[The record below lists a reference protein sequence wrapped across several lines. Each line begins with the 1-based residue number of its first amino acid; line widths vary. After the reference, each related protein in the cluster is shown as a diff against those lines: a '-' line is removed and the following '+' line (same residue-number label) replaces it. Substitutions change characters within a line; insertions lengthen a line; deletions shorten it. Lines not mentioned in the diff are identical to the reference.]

1 MRSIN
6 EDPPT
11 INNAERLN
19 TIEDGNKSRPR
30 WLRRKIGAIALTVG
44 VIFGANVAT
53 GNFDRQP
60 VIAQN
65 QENNSVETSGRVEIG
80 EPLTVVNRELSRAL
94 PDVKAEIVL
103 SDDYER
109 SSVIS
114 QVFENPQAEQARRE
128 LGIHATDYFILS
140 SEVTDKLAA
149 NSEWANEEKLLPIFV
164 PAIYRYQDQIES
176 ASKEFGVPSNFIAQ
190 IMQAESRGYERAHS
204 SKNAYG
210 LMQIVPKYHLQRFV
224 EFGYLPTDA
233 SYQDYL
239 RAIDEESTS
248 KYDEQVYLKA
258 LYNPEAQIR
267 ASAQFLAELV
277 AQSRRHFSDL
287 PPNSPVIYAKA
298 AMAYN
303 GGGSLIA
310 KESGI
315 PDESANYAV
324 ETERMILDASV
335 ASALRHKYNMTD
347 EQIYN
352 ALRPSQEMSD
362 LIFSVRSLHLN
373 DSTKALVRRAGYR
386 EIIDYINGKQS
397 PAVDYA
403 YKLLESGNGILR
415 SYRRKGETYKGSA
428 FDVGYSPTLM
438 LNLQMAG
445 LGLYF
450 KAGNG
455 ELTPFWGNNP
465 SES

>member
-1 MRSIN
+1 MRSIK
-6 EDPPT
+6 EDPP
-11 INNAERLN
+11 NNAEHLN
-19 TIEDGNKSRPR
+19 AIEHGKKSH
-30 WLRRKIGAIALTVG
+30 WLRRKIGATALAVG
-44 VIFGANVAT
+44 VVFGANVAT
-53 GNFDRQP
+53 GNFDQQP
-60 VIAQN
+60 VSAQN
-65 QENNSVETSGRVEIG
+65 QENNSVETSNRVEIG
-80 EPLTVVNRELSRAL
+80 EPLTVVNRELSRSL
-94 PDVKAEIVL
+94 PDLKPEIVL
-103 SDDYER
+103 SDNYEQ
-109 SSVIS
+109 STVIS
-114 QVFENPQAEQARRE
+114 QVFENSQAEQARRQ
-128 LGIHATDYFILS
+128 LDIHATDYFIPS
-140 SEVTDKLAA
+140 SEVMDKLAT
-149 NSEWANEEKLLPIFV
+149 NSEWVNEEKLLPIFV

-190 IMQAESRGYERAHS
+190 IMQAESRGYEQAHS

-224 EFGYLPTDA
+224 EFDYLPPDA
-233 SYQDYL
+233 SYEDYQK
-239 RAIDEESTS
+239 ATSEKSTS
-248 KYDEQVYLKA
+248 KYDKQVYLDA

-267 ASAQFLAELV
+267 ASAQFLAELIG
-277 AQSRRHFSDL
+277 QSRRHFSDL
-287 PPNSPVIYAKA
+287 PPNSPVIYARA

-315 PDESANYAV
+315 PNESANYAL

-335 ASALRHKYNMTD
+335 ASVLRHKYDMTD

-352 ALRPSQEMSD
+352 ASRPSQEMSD
-362 LIFSVRSLHLN
+362 LIFSVRSLNLN
-373 DSTKALVRRAGYR
+373 DSTNATARRAGYR
-386 EIIDYINGKQS
+386 EIIDYINDKQS
-397 PAVDYA
+397 PAVDNA

-428 FDVGYSPTLM
+428 FDVSYPSGSM

-445 LGLYF
+445 LDLYF

-455 ELTPFWGNNP
+455 ELTPFWANNS